1 MTPIIIDNALTK
13 EASKEIQ
20 HHMLSADFQWY
31 YNDKVLLLEPDQ
43 EFIELYNFQFTH
55 NFMRDGQVNSDWWY
69 LILPLINKIDA
80 KDIIKVKANLNPVA
94 DKITQHGLHT
104 DRVVCDTTA
113 VYYVNTNNGMTVFED
128 GTAVASRAN
137 RLLIF
142 DSSLRHTGTTCTD
155 EKVRCV
161 INLNYNRKI

>member
-20 HHMLSADFQWY
+20 HHMLSTDFQWY
-31 YNDKVLLLEPDQ
+31 YNDKVLLHEPDQ